1 MFSLHT
7 RELWRSE
14 EYGATNSIPVS
25 CVVFVGRRVDNVQTH
40 TSNTQTEKKQIKN
53 VYVFQDGIVEQL
65 QRRFEQNQIYTYIG
79 DILVAVNPFIDLG
92 LYTDVVSGFII

>member
-1 MFSLHT
+1 MVQQ
-7 RELWRSE
+7 
-14 EYGATNSIPVS
+14 NQSIS
-25 CVVFVGRRVDNVQTH
+25 CVIFVGRGMDNVQKH
-40 TSNTQTEKKQIKN
+40 NTQTEKKQIKN